1 MLTEIYK
8 DKMGSPPVI
17 KDILTLDQNAFY
29 NLKSVVTVI
38 WKNIRVNKFGFNV
51 VSTIGAVL
59 WAITKRNKKLR

>member
-17 KDILTLDQNAFY
+17 KDILTLDQ

>member
-1 MLTEIYK
+1 MLTEIYR

-29 NLKSVVTVI
+29 SLKSVVTAI

-51 VSTIGAVL
+51 VSTIGSVL

>member
-1 MLTEIYK
+1 
-8 DKMGSPPVI
+8 MGSPPVI

-59 WAITKRNKKLR
+59 